1 MKFKTL
7 MLGTAAFA
15 VMVAPALAATD
26 STTSTTTTSTT
37 TTTTKHHHHHPMVA
51 STASGAS
58 SVDAR
63 IDELERE
70 IHELKMQEQQP
81 APAASDDQVSE
92 AQFESLQ
99 NQVYE
104 QAAATRSGWWSNTK
118 ISGRFFW
125 DVTDVHATGNVKA
138 FITSATDP
146 RGKQYT
152 FTTNNFVGGTAS
164 TNSANIRSTHTKSP
178 QDGLNY
184 DLKRAYLIVDHK
196 FNDTYSANLTTD
208 ATYDSTTGA
217 SQIFIKKAYLQAAY
231 SPMFTVRVGAA
242 DLSWVPFVE
251 GLYGYRYVEN
261 VLIDRTKFGTS
272 TDWGAHILGTF
283 DLGGPTL
290 GYQISALNG
299 FGYKADPIGGGINR
313 SKGVDFEGRINL
325 SWYGFTAAIGGYE
338 GKRGKDVQNNNTA
351 GTTNACSPATTG
363 TGAHP
368 SEVAPTCHTAKRF
381 DALLA
386 YTDDMFRVGVEYFTV
401 TNYNNVNNSE
411 TASGPLGVTQYGDNK
426 ANGYSGF
433 ASWKFDPQWSVFGRY
448 DMVHPTDIRL
458 GGTYT
463 TGTGTVM
470 DPIITHYVTAP
481 KQQNKY
487 FNLGISY
494 SPIPALDFALVYKH
508 DSFTNGF
515 AGDSEFTSGSA
526 SSTSGSNGF
535 VCYVPSTTAPTGG
548 HQTSVGNCNQGTYN
562 EIGIFGQVN
571 F

>member
-37 TTTTKHHHHHPMVA
+37 TTTKHHHHHAMVA
-51 STASGAS
+51 STSSGAS

-70 IHELKMQEQQP
+70 IHDLKMQEQQP
-81 APAASDDQVSE
+81 APASDDQVSE

-125 DVTDVHATGNVKA
+125 DVTSVSATGNLKSL
-138 FITSATDP
+138 ITSTTDP
-146 RGKQYT
+146 RGAQGT
-152 FTTNNFVGGTAS
+152 FTTADFYNHVAS
-164 TNSANIRSTHTKSP
+164 TSAANVVSTHTKSP

-208 ATYDSTTGA
+208 ATYDGTTGA
-217 SQIFIKKAYLQAAY
+217 SQVFIKKAYLQAAY

-272 TDWGAHILGTF
+272 TDWGAHVLGTF
-283 DLGGPTL
+283 DLGGPTI
-290 GYQISALNG
+290 GYQLSALNG
-299 FGYKADPIGGGINR
+299 FGYKTDPIGGGINR
-313 SKGVDFEGRINL
+313 SKGVDFEGRVNL
-325 SWYGFTAAIGGYE
+325 NWDGFVAAVGGYM
-338 GKRGKDVQNNNTA
+338 GKLGKDVQNSTA
-351 GTTNACSPATTG
+351 GTCGVASGSPPTTPVG
-363 TGAHP
+363 
-368 SEVAPTCHTAKRF
+368 PTCHTARRF

-386 YTDDMFRVGVEYFTV
+386 YTDDAIRVGVEYFNA
-401 TNYNNVNNSE
+401 TNYKNVTNSE
-411 TASGPLGVTQYGDNK
+411 TGSTSVLGVTPYGGNK
-426 ANGYSGF
+426 ASGYSGF
-433 ASWKFDPQWSVFGRY
+433 ASYRFDPQWSIFGRY
-448 DMVHPTDIRL
+448 DSVDPTNVRL

-463 TGTGTVM
+463 TGTSPNTV
-470 DPIITHYVTAP
+470 THVVEAG
-481 KQQNKY
+481 KERNKY
-487 FNLGISY
+487 FNLGLSY

-515 AGDSEFTSGSA
+515 AGDSEFTAGSA
-526 SSTSGSNGF
+526 SSASGSNGF
-535 VCYVPSTTAPTGG
+535 VCYVPTQATNDRG
-548 HQTSVGNCNQGTYN
+548 HITSAGNCNQGTYN